1 MPNINEAL
9 DLDTLSSKNSIIHD
23 LDGRIKLI
31 FFIAIII
38 FAVISDQL
46 FTQIILEIF
55 LLIILYLATLSFK
68 SSFSRLALLLPF
80 GGAIIIFQPFI
91 HSGNIIWA
99 SGISWINIT
108 DTGLNW
114 AVILLSRLIVC
125 LTSVVILSSTSPM
138 QEIVESFR
146 KLGMP
151 QSISMILS
159 ITVRFL
165 FMFID
170 ELAQIRKSQKS
181 RNFHIHNKLTP
192 YKWRVKQVGY
202 TIAMMFVRSYKKGE
216 TIYAS
221 MASRGFSDDSKFYI
235 SRKKIT
241 KSNYILILSLI
252 ILIIFIELILIFYT
266 KNLGYFGVHLIP
278 T

>member
-9 DLDTLSSKNSIIHD
+9 DLDVLSAKNSPIHN

-31 FFIAIII
+31 VFIG
-38 FAVISDQL
+38 VILFSVLSSQL
-46 FTQIILEIF
+46 FSQIVIEIF
-55 LLIILYLATLSFK
+55 LLCIMYIATLSFK
-68 SSFSRLALLLPF
+68 SSFSRILLLLPF

-91 HSGNIIWA
+91 HPGNIIWS

-138 QEIVESFR
+138 QEIVDSFR

-151 QSISMILS
+151 QSLAMILS
-159 ITVRFL
+159 ITIRFL
-165 FMFID
+165 FLFIE
-170 ELAQIRKSQKS
+170 ELSQIRNAQKS
-181 RNFHIHNKLTP
+181 RNFHIHSKLTP

-202 TIAMMFVRSYKKGE
+202 TIAMMFIRSYKKGDAV
-216 TIYAS
+216 YAS
-221 MASRGFSDDSKFYI
+221 MASRGFSEDSEFYM

-241 KSNYILILSLI
+241 KSDGLFLLSLI
-252 ILIIFIELILIFYT
+252 ILICIIEIILIFFT
-266 KNLGYFGVHLIP
+266 PNLGYFGINLLS
-278 T
+278 

>member
-1 MPNINEAL
+1 MPNINDAL
-9 DLDTLSSKNSIIHD
+9 DLDALSSKISPIHN

-31 FFIAIII
+31 SFIIIII
-38 FAVISDQL
+38 FAVISDQI
-46 FTQIILEIF
+46 FVHVILEIF
-55 LLIILYLATLSFK
+55 LLFVLYIATLSFK
-68 SSFSRLALLLPF
+68 SSFARLALLLPF

-91 HSGNIIWA
+91 HTGHIIWS

-108 DTGLNW
+108 DTGINW

-125 LTSVVILSSTSPM
+125 LTSIVILSSTSPM

-146 KLGMP
+146 KLKMP
-151 QSISMILS
+151 QSLAMILS
-159 ITVRFL
+159 ITIRFL

-181 RNFHIHNKLTP
+181 RNFHIHNKLAP

-202 TIAMMFVRSYKKGE
+202 TIAMMFIRSYKKGE

-221 MASRGFSDDSKFYI
+221 MASRGFSDDSKFYV
-235 SRKKIT
+235 SRKIVT
-241 KSNYILILSLI
+241 KSNYIFLISIIIIPYFLGLVKSFFKVRSL
-252 ILIIFIELILIFYT
+252 ESAHC
-266 KNLGYFGVHLIP
+266 G
-278 T
+278 